1 MSMPGYREQY
11 PEQDDIDARRD
22 YDDWIDGY
30 LAMEYE
36 RYLYEQEQD
45 DGYLTDMD
53 YLILDMMIMDDD
65 WD

>member
-1 MSMPGYREQY
+1 MPGYREQY

>member
-22 YDDWIDGY
+22 YDDWVEGQ

-36 RYLYEQEQD
+36 QGQA
-45 DGYLTDMD
+45 DGLTDMD